1 MKPLSLIS
9 LFLILLLASCESVS
23 EPQLDTRPL
32 VVEGWIE
39 TGANPIVTVAHPFDL
54 KEGSVNIGDYV
65 EKWCRVSIYDGDKRY
80 LLTGKINNDYPTS
93 FIYTSSQLRGQ
104 RGHSYRLLVESESD
118 TVEAVSTIMPAAS
131 ISSLKAEKVEGVE
144 GAYTLKLFLNNI
156 DPDGMY
162 KVFVRVDGR
171 SKIFHGSLMGTFTGR
186 DYDDTKGHT
195 VSLALNA
202 SDNNDNFT
210 HYFHAGEKVYV
221 KIYSLDRPVYDFW
234 KSYDNSVL
242 MSGNLFFTFAD
253 NCPTNID
260 GGLGYWAAYGSSH
273 SIINIPR

>member
-39 TGANPIVTVAHPFDL
+39 TGANPIVTVAHALDL

-162 KVFVRVDGR
+162 KVFVRVMAEA
-171 SKIFHGSLMGTFTGR
+171 K
-186 DYDDTKGHT
+186 
-195 VSLALNA
+195 
-202 SDNNDNFT
+202 
-210 HYFHAGEKVYV
+210 YF
-221 KIYSLDRPVYDFW
+221 
-234 KSYDNSVL
+234 
-242 MSGNLFFTFAD
+242 M
-253 NCPTNID
+253 
-260 GGLGYWAAYGSSH
+260 AA
-273 SIINIPR
+273 